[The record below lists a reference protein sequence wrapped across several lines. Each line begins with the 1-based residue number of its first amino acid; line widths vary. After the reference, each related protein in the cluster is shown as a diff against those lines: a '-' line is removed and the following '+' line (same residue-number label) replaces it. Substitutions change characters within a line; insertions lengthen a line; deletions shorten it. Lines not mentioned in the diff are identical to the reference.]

1 MKITNLRNRI
11 LVALLIALFLGLL
24 ITNVVTIFGT
34 KRYVHD
40 KTDKQ
45 LQVVTKSYERVLIS
59 TSTNNQ
65 NLTSVL
71 VEQASPEIPPIIEPR
86 AARINPDYKVIAQ
99 TKPTIDSSFDFSQI
113 SKETLRAGAV
123 SAHYFNIKSVH
134 NDDQKFRGV
143 VFPLQNTK
151 DLGVVLLPTGN
162 DEDTVYRVMSL
173 SIFTSLTILSLAM
186 LMTWRVVTKRL
197 KPLDDIADVAEN
209 IAEGNTSE
217 RIEVT
222 GDEEIARLSDS
233 INMAFESQEAVE
245 KRLRNFIADA
255 SHELRTPLTSIR
267 GYAELIQTGVMD
279 TPEKL
284 NKAAT
289 RIEKEAARLS
299 GIVQDLLNT
308 VRIEDF
314 NNLTQTSVNVVPII
328 HDAISDAYVVNPK
341 QRITYQGP
349 KKKAKIHADEGAIRQ
364 ILLNL
369 LTNAR
374 VHNTPDTEVIISLE
388 KIHKYLKLSVRDF
401 GKGMT
406 KEQRE
411 KAFRRFW
418 REDRRIGSGL
428 GLTIVS
434 RFTKAHGGHVEAV
447 APESGP
453 GTQIN
458 VYLPD
463 N

>member
-11 LVALLIALFLGLL
+11 LVTLLFALFIGLL

-45 LQVVTKSYERVLIS
+45 LQVVTKSYERILSS
-59 TSTNNQ
+59 TSTNTQ
-65 NLTSVL
+65 KLTPVL
-71 VEQASPEIPPIIEPR
+71 VEQPPPETPPIIEPR
-86 AARINPDYKVIAQ
+86 AARINSNYKVIAQ
-99 TKPTIDSSFDFSQI
+99 TKPTIDSTFDFSQI
-113 SKETLRAGAV
+113 SKETLKEGSV
-123 SAHYFNIKSVH
+123 GAHYFNIKSG
-134 NDDQKFRGV
+134 NNKNEKFRGV

-151 DLGVVLLPTGN
+151 DLGVILLPTGN
-162 DEDTVYRVMSL
+162 DEATVYRVMSL
-173 SIFTSLTILSLAM
+173 SIFTSLTIFSLAM
-186 LMTWRVVTKRL
+186 LMTWKVVTKGL

-217 RIEVT
+217 RIKVT
-222 GDEEIARLSDS
+222 GDEEIERLGDS
-233 INMAFESQEAVE
+233 INMAFESREAVE

-267 GYAELIQTGVMD
+267 GYAELIQTGAIN

-289 RIEKEAARLS
+289 RIEKEATRLS

-341 QRITYQGP
+341 QRITYKGP
-349 KKKAKIHADEGAIRQ
+349 KKARIPADEGAIRQ

-374 VHNTPDTEVIISLE
+374 VHNSPDTEVIISLE
-388 KIHKYLKLSVRDF
+388 KINKYFKLSVRDF

-411 KAFRRFW
+411 RAFKRFW

-447 APESGP
+447 APKDGP